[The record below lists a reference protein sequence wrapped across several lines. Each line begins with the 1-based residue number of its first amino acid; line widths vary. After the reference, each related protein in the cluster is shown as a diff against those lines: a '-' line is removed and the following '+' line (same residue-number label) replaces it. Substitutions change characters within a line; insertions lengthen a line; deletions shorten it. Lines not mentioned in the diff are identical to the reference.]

1 MLMVLPQ
8 VTLVLAAALAV
19 VNLWLSIRVGQVR
32 QSEKISVGDGGNDR
46 VIRRM
51 RAHANFGENAWLIL
65 VLVFAIEVSGGEPG
79 WLWAATVAFVVG
91 RIAHGFGMDGW
102 RPGRPIGTGI
112 TMVLQVALAIWAVAI
127 ALSAERAAS
136 VPAVEMVSLQG

>member
-1 MLMVLPQ
+1 MPTIIPQ
-8 VTLVLAAALAV
+8 VTLVLAAALAI

-32 QSEKISVGDGGNDR
+32 QSEKVSVGDGGNDR

-65 VLVFAIEVSGGEPG
+65 ALVFAIEVSDGSSG
-79 WLWAATVAFVVG
+79 WLWAASLAFVVG

-102 RPGRPIGTGI
+102 KPGRAIGTGV
-112 TMVLQVALAIWAVAI
+112 TMLLQLLLAGWSVAI
-127 ALSAERAAS
+127 ALSAERAAD
-136 VPAVEMVSLQG
+136 VPSIEMVSPQG